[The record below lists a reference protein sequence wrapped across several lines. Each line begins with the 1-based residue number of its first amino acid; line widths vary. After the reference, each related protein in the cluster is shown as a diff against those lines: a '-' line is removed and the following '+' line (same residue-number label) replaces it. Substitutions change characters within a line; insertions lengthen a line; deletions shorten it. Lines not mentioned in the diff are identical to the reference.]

1 MCYFC
6 YMADIQGT
14 IGFEQF
20 SLLMENQKS
29 KHDFSDNFP
38 IAGHAEVKL
47 IDEAWSI
54 ALAVQEVL
62 TNKGYKN
69 PVNYVRVK
77 QNSNKS
83 FNINWGA
90 GIDAYK
96 KAVAFEDFFTIK
108 EVYNGWKVG
117 NKFGL

>member
-1 MCYFC
+1 
-6 YMADIQGT
+6 MASIQGT

-29 KHDFSDNFP
+29 KYDFNDKFP
-38 IAGHAEVKL
+38 IAGYAEVNL

-62 TNKGYKN
+62 IKNGYKN
-69 PVNYVRVK
+69 PINYVRVK
-77 QNSNKS
+77 QNSTNT
-83 FNINWGA
+83 FDVNWGA

-96 KAVAFEDFFTIK
+96 KKVVFEECFTIK
-108 EVYNGWKVG
+108 ESYTGWKVG

>member
-1 MCYFC
+1 
-6 YMADIQGT
+6 MADIQGT

-29 KHDFSDNFP
+29 KYDFSADFP
-38 IAGHAEVKL
+38 IAGHAEVNL

-62 TNKGYKN
+62 IKNGYKN
-69 PVNYVRVK
+69 PTNYVRVK

-83 FNINWGA
+83 FDINWGA
-90 GIDAYK
+90 GIDAFK
-96 KAVAFEDFFTIK
+96 KKVTFEEFFTIK
-108 EVYNGWKVG
+108 EVYTGWKVG